1 MFAAHAGTPRV
12 NRPEIM
18 ARKNATGVKGASAAV
33 ARPPKVVRKPKSNS
47 AAGPAKVSKKSSGS
61 APATASEPAKPAK
74 SAGAGKRKRSQPTKK
89 ELHRRLMYDKRVARA
104 INDEQKRAS
113 STTAASRNSIKRMI
127 KEALIK
133 IQKEKL
139 TDEDDELFI
148 PSVGTHAVSILHA
161 IAEDEL
167 IGLFNEAS
175 FLLEYAKKAT
185 LTPEGL
191 KALLSIR
198 RARNKE
204 PTYESEAGA
213 AGASGDPAIAAVE
226 DAEEAA
232 AYTDSDSDRAS
243 DDGSAAASE

>member
-33 ARPPKVVRKPKSNS
+33 ARPPKVVRKPKSDP

-61 APATASEPAKPAK
+61 APATASTPTK

-127 KEALIK
+127 KEALTK
-133 IQKEKL
+133 IQKEKM
-139 TDEDDELFI
+139 TDNDDELFI
-148 PSVGTHAVSILHA
+148 PNVGTHAVSILHA
-161 IAEDEL
+161 VAEDEL

-204 PTYESEAGA
+204 PTYDSEAGA

-243 DDGSAAASE
+243 DDGSAAASD